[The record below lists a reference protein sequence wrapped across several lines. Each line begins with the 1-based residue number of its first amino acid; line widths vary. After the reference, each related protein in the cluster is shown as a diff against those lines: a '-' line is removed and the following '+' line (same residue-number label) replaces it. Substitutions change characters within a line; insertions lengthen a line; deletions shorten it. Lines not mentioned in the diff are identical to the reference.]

1 MNPPPSD
8 RPAFSFAQT
17 ATRIASI
24 LALLYFFLLGVK
36 GLGEG
41 FSLLGGDVLDVIF
54 SITENP
60 FVGLTVGILA
70 TTLVQSS
77 SVTTSMIVGLVA
89 APETP
94 LPLANAIP
102 IVMGA
107 NIGTTVTNTIVSLAH
122 MTRPEEFRRAFAVAT
137 GHDFFNLMTVAMLL
151 PLELA
156 TGFLQRTS
164 ALLAAQIGYVGG
176 VNYESPLSGA
186 LHWGFVPI
194 SGLAESLFETQRAQG
209 LVVIGVSA
217 GLLFIGLAVLVKL
230 MRSIMQTRVEKLV
243 GGVLGSSAGL
253 SWLVGVIV
261 TVMVQSSSI
270 TTSLLVPL
278 AAAGLL
284 TLETAFPITL
294 GANVGKTVTAFLA
307 SLAVSGPNAIFGIE
321 IGLVHLLF
329 NLIGCLLIYPVP
341 AIRGIPL
348 VAARGLAE
356 RAVRSRK
363 VALLYVGGLFYG
375 IPAILIV
382 LERALR

>member
-1 MNPPPSD
+1 MNR
-8 RPAFSFAQT
+8 RPNDQRAFSPAEMLL
-17 ATRIASI
+17 RLAS
-24 LALLYFFLLGVK
+24 LALLFIFLLGVK
-36 GLGEG
+36 GLGDG
-41 FSLLGGDVLDVIF
+41 FKLLGGDVLGVIF
-54 SITENP
+54 STTENP
-60 FVGLTVGILA
+60 FIGLTVGILV

-89 APETP
+89 APGNP
-94 LPLANAIP
+94 LPLANAVP
-102 IVMGA
+102 MVMGA

-122 MTRPEEFRRAFAVAT
+122 MTRPEEFRRSFAVAT
-137 GHDFFNLMTVAMLL
+137 CDDFFNIMTVAILL
-151 PLELA
+151 PLELT

-164 ALLAAQIGYVGG
+164 ALLAAPLGDVGG
-176 VNYESPLSGA
+176 VTYESPLSGA
-186 LHWGFVPI
+186 LSWGFVPI

-217 GLLFIGLAVLVKL
+217 ILLIVALTALVKL
-230 MRSIMQTRVEKLV
+230 MHSIMQTRVEKFV

-294 GANVGKTVTAFLA
+294 GANVGTTVTAFLA
-307 SLAVSGPNAIFGIE
+307 SLAVSGPNAILGIE

-329 NLIGCLLIYPVP
+329 NLTGCLLIYPVP
-341 AIRGIPL
+341 AIRRIPL
-348 VAARGLAE
+348 GAARGLAE

-363 VALLYVGGLFYG
+363 LALLYVGGLFFG

-382 LERALR
+382 LERVLR